1 MSTVSWRRIGEG
13 DPARTVLAVDFDS
26 TGRPEADFRR
36 LAAHLTPRREIW
48 QTTQPAEAEHELLSA
63 ADYLSRWR
71 RLPEGPRHIDTI
83 MGYCV
88 GAVFAAALADEI
100 AEEQGER
107 PALLL
112 LDPEPVER
120 LSLYRD
126 FRKTVDTL
134 TVVPE
139 QERSGAIAEVVRV
152 TAGDDDFT
160 AVAAHVVKA
169 YETVAGTAFDLLG
182 FDEETSEDLL
192 GLFRSYVSYLHAA
205 RQLNPEPGW
214 ATALAL
220 TSAAGG
226 PGAVH
231 ACAVQSFPVD
241 TAALLDTPDVAE
253 AVHRFLLERGA

>member
-1 MSTVSWRRIGEG
+1 MSANSWRRIGEG

-36 LAAHLTPRREIW
+36 LAARLTPGREIW
-48 QTTQPAEAEHELLSA
+48 QTTQPVEAEHELLSA

-71 RLPEGPRHIDTI
+71 RLPEGPRRIDTV

-100 AEEQGER
+100 AEAQGER

-120 LSLYRD
+120 QSLYRD

-139 QERSGAIAEVVRV
+139 QERSAAIAEVVRV
-152 TAGDDDFT
+152 TAADDDFT
-160 AVAAHVVKA
+160 GLAAQVVKA

-182 FDEETSEDLL
+182 FEEETSEDLL
-192 GLFRSYVSYLHAA
+192 GLFRSYISYLHAA

-220 TSAAGG
+220 TSADGG

-231 ACAVQSFPVD
+231 ARAVRRFPAD

-253 AVHRFLLERGA
+253 AVHRFLWERGA

>member
-1 MSTVSWRRIGEG
+1 MSANSWRRIGEG

-36 LAAHLTPRREIW
+36 LAARLTPGREIW
-48 QTTQPAEAEHELLSA
+48 QTTQPVEAEHELLSA

-71 RLPEGPRHIDTI
+71 RLPEGPRRIDTV

-100 AEEQGER
+100 AEAQGER

-120 LSLYRD
+120 QSLYRD

-139 QERSGAIAEVVRV
+139 QERSAAIAEVVRV
-152 TAGDDDFT
+152 TADDDDFT
-160 AVAAHVVKA
+160 GLAAQVVKA

-182 FDEETSEDLL
+182 FEEETSEDLL

-205 RQLNPEPGW
+205 RQLDPEPGW

-220 TSAAGG
+220 TSADGG

-231 ACAVQSFPVD
+231 ARAVRRFPAD

-253 AVHRFLLERGA
+253 AVHRFLWERGA

>member
-1 MSTVSWRRIGEG
+1 MSANSWRRIGEG

-36 LAAHLTPRREIW
+36 LAARLTPGREIW
-48 QTTQPAEAEHELLSA
+48 QTTQPVEAEHELLSA

-71 RLPEGPRHIDTI
+71 RLPEGPRRIDTV

-100 AEEQGER
+100 AEAQGER

-120 LSLYRD
+120 QSLYRD

-139 QERSGAIAEVVRV
+139 QERSAAIAEVVRV
-152 TAGDDDFT
+152 TAADDDFT
-160 AVAAHVVKA
+160 GLAAQVVKA

-182 FDEETSEDLL
+182 FEEETSEDLL

-205 RQLNPEPGW
+205 RQLDPEPGW

-220 TSAAGG
+220 TSADGG

-231 ACAVQSFPVD
+231 ARAVRRFPAD

-253 AVHRFLLERGA
+253 AVHRFLWERGA